1 MKKVTRKYVV
11 AGVSHYPDSIDAL
24 ATENDD
30 YDLSKSNLVDE
41 GFEGEKV
48 FRYSFYPNSVVLQPE
63 PTNQYDP
70 NAVKVIVDGQHV
82 GYIKKGSAAHIRKQL
97 GAGNIVEVMADIG
110 GGPWKLVTE
119 DDDDGY
125 TLEKGEYNYW
135 VDLSITEMVEGN
147 DPSEEPYAPSNKA
160 ANQEAV
166 EEKRP
171 VNDKERGTK
180 MFCRN
185 CGKEI
190 DDGARFCTHCGTS
203 ASAGTAPVQPQFQQP
218 VINIVNTNT
227 NVNSFGYEHKSKWVA
242 FFLCLILGEFG
253 AHRFYVGKIGTGIIW
268 LFTFGFFGIGWIL
281 DLIII
286 LCGGFRDKAGQKL
299 I

>member
-30 YDLSKSNLVDE
+30 YDLSKRNLVDE

-97 GAGNIVEVMADIG
+97 GAGNIVEVVADIG

-147 DPSEEPYAPSNKA
+147 EPSEDPDAPSNK
-160 ANQEAV
+160 EACKDAG
-166 EEKRP
+166 ESKNP
-171 VNDKERGTK
+171 INNKERRTK

-203 ASAGTAPVQPQFQQP
+203 VSAGTAPVQPQYQQP

-242 FFLCLILGEFG
+242 FFLCLLLGEFG

-268 LFTFGFFGIGWIL
+268 LFTFGFFGIGWVL

>member
-30 YDLSKSNLVDE
+30 YDLSKSNLLNE

-48 FRYSFYPNSVVLQPE
+48 FRYSFHPNSVVLQPE

-97 GAGNIVEVMADIG
+97 GAGNIVEVTADIG

-119 DDDDGY
+119 DDDDGF

-135 VDLSITEMVEGN
+135 VDLSITEMVESNEPHGE
-147 DPSEEPYAPSNKA
+147 SENS
-160 ANQEAV
+160 
-166 EEKRP
+166 
-171 VNDKERGTK
+171 VNDKERRTK

-190 DDGARFCTHCGTS
+190 DNGARFCTHCGAS
-203 ASAGTAPVQPQFQQP
+203 VSAGTAPIQPQYQQP

-242 FFLCLILGEFG
+242 FFLCLLLGEFG

-268 LFTFGFFGIGWIL
+268 LFTFGFFGIGWVL

-299 I
+299 V